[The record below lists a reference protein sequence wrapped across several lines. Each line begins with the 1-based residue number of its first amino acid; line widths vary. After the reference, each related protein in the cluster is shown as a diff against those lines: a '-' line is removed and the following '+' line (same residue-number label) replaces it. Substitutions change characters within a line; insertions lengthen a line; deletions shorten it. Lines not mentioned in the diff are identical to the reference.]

1 MIFIPFNVP
10 SSKNSRRW
18 TGRYFIESKA
28 CVDWKKETKH
38 LWEKYQNEFKKDN
51 VPRVIGFHFVRK
63 SKHKFDFINP
73 MQTIQDMM
81 KDYGWITDD
90 NMDELIPIP
99 VFYNGGW
106 YTYDKDNPGVMLFDE
121 HELKEIMGIDVITLQ
136 RNR

>member
-1 MIFIPFNVP
+1 MIFIPENVP

-18 TGRYFIESKA
+18 TGKYFIESKA
-28 CVDWKKETKH
+28 CATWKALTKKE
-38 LWEKYQNEFKKDN
+38 WAEKANLFRTD
-51 VPRVIGFHFVRK
+51 VSPRIIGFHFVRK

-99 VFYNGGW
+99 VPVMGKW
-106 YTYDKDNPGVMLFDE
+106 YTYSKENPGVFIFNE
-121 HELKEIMGIDVITLQ
+121 SELKEIYGLDAFILQ
-136 RNR
+136 GK